1 MLIFDGPVIFIKKI
15 TDPSKINIYE
25 NMNNHF
31 HQCIK
36 NVQMEG
42 IFRTYSRILKLKLL
56 EISEMYVAALRNTH
70 KIASCNYLQGRY
82 LYLKKIYLV
91 RGIISFLLYHDI
103 FNLVKRDNFHGIE
116 KLRQSAYRLSLKIFC
131 IKNLLSRN
139 FKNCSSKSTTFFA
152 VCHMYG
158 LLLL

>member
-1 MLIFDGPVIFIKKI
+1 MHKKCPNGGYFSYLFTHIETEIIGDKRNVRCSIKEYSQNCILQLLTREILIF
-15 TDPSKINIYE
+15 
-25 NMNNHF
+25 
-31 HQCIK
+31 
-36 NVQMEG
+36 
-42 IFRTYSRILKLKLL
+42 
-56 EISEMYVAALRNTH
+56 
-70 KIASCNYLQGRY
+70 
-82 LYLKKIYLV
+82 KKIYLV

-116 KLRQSAYRLSLKIFC
+116 KLRQSAYRISLKIFC